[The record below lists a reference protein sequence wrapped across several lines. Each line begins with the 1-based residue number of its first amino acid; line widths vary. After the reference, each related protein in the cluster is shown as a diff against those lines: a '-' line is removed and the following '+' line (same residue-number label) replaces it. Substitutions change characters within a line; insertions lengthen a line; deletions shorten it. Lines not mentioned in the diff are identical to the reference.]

1 MANHATLLAMRTAL
15 LGFLF
20 LPPAFAEYAQIHGF
34 KMYYEI
40 HGQGR
45 PVVLLHGGM
54 NTIDTSFARQIPVLA
69 QHHRVIAIEQMAHG
83 HTADVAGRTLTY
95 EAMAEDTAALLMHLG
110 VRHAD
115 LIGWSDGGQIAL
127 RLAFTHPELIRRVI
141 ASGVGFGAN
150 PAVPP
155 APVKDFGKLA
165 ASWFPE
171 GYAAY
176 KRVSPDGPEHWQI
189 VAVKGRAM
197 WSAPTWGFRPTDL
210 AKIKLPVLIVAGDH
224 DLVSLEETARM
235 VRAIPKA
242 QLLVLPGTGHTT
254 FQDRPSW
261 LNPILLDFLH
271 RADPV
276 K

>member
-1 MANHATLLAMRTAL
+1 MRALAFIS
-15 LGFLF
+15 FL
-20 LPPAFAEYAQIHGF
+20 LPPAFGEYAQVHGF

-40 HGQGR
+40 HGRGR

-54 NTIDTSFARQIPVLA
+54 NTIETSFAKQIPVLS

-95 EAMAEDTAALLMHLG
+95 EAMAEDTAALLAHLR
-110 VRHAD
+110 VRDAD

-141 ASGVGFGAN
+141 ASGVGFGAT
-150 PAVPP
+150 PAVAKDLGPE
-155 APVKDFGKLA
+155 KDFGKIA
-165 ASWFPE
+165 AGWFPE

-176 KRVSPDGPEHWQI
+176 QRVSPDGPQHWQI

-210 AKIKLPVLIVAGDH
+210 AKINLPVLIVAGDR
-224 DLVSLEETARM
+224 DLVSLEETNRM

-242 QLLVLPGTGHTT
+242 QVLILPGTGHTT
-254 FQDRPSW
+254 FQDRPMW
-261 LNPILLDFLH
+261 LNPILLDFLD
-271 RADPV
+271 RADPA

>member
-1 MANHATLLAMRTAL
+1 MAMRTSAL
-15 LGFLF
+15 LGVL
-20 LPPAFAEYAQIHGF
+20 LLQPAFGEYAQVHGF
-34 KMYYEI
+34 KMYYEV

-54 NTIDTSFARQIPVLA
+54 NTIATSFAKQIPVLA
-69 QHHRVIAIEQMAHG
+69 RNHRVIAIEQMAHG
-83 HTADVAGRTLTY
+83 HTADVPGRPLTY
-95 EAMAEDTAALLMHLG
+95 EAMAEHTAALLVQLG

-141 ASGVGFGAN
+141 ASGVGFGAT
-150 PAVPP
+150 PAVAKDLGPE
-155 APVKDFGKLA
+155 KDFGKLA
-165 ASWFPE
+165 AGWFPE

-176 KRVSPDGPEHWQI
+176 KRVSPDGPGHWQI

-197 WSAPTWGFRPTDL
+197 WSAPTWGFRATDL

-224 DLVSLEETARM
+224 DLVSLEVTSRM

-242 QLLVLPGTGHTT
+242 QLLILPGTGHNT
-254 FQDRPSW
+254 FQDRPTW
-261 LNPILLDFLH
+261 LNPILLDFID

>member
-1 MANHATLLAMRTAL
+1 MRAISLFVLL
-15 LGFLF
+15 
-20 LPPAFAEYAQIHGF
+20 LPPAHAEYAQIHGF
-34 KMYYEI
+34 KMYYEV

-54 NTIDTSFARQIPVLA
+54 NTIETSFAKQIPVLA
-69 QHHRVIAIEQMAHG
+69 QNHRVIAIEQMAHG
-83 HTADVAGRTLTY
+83 HTADVPGRPLTY
-95 EAMAEDTAALLMHLG
+95 EAMAEDTAALLVKLG
-110 VRHAD
+110 VRNAD

-150 PAVPP
+150 PSVPP
-155 APVKDFGKLA
+155 APVKDFGQLA
-165 ASWFPE
+165 AGWFPE

-176 KRVSPDGPEHWQI
+176 QRVSPDGPEHWGI

-197 WSAPTWGFRPTDL
+197 WSASTWGFRATDL
-210 AKIKLPVLIVAGDH
+210 AKINLPVLVLAGDH
-224 DLVSLEETARM
+224 DIVSLEETNRI

-242 QLLVLPGTGHTT
+242 QLLILPGTGHTT
-254 FQDRPSW
+254 FQSRPTW
-261 LNPILLDFLH
+261 LNPILLDFLD
-271 RADPV
+271 RVDPV